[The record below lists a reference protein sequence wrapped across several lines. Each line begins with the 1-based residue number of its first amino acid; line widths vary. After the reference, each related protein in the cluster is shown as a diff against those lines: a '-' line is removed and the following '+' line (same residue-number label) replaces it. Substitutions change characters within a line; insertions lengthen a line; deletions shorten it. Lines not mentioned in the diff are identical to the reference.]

1 MAKSICCRDVGMDC
15 DFTAQADTTEELMQ
29 KCSEHAKA
37 DHGISEIPPELAQKV
52 LAAVRD
58 V

>member
-15 DFTAQADTTEELMQ
+15 DFSATAETLEGLMQ
-29 KCSEHAKA
+29 KCVEHART
-37 DHGISEIPPELAQKV
+37 DHGMSEIPPEVVAKV
-52 LAAVRD
+52 QAAIRD